1 MKQFSLIF
9 VLIIL
14 SISQSQAKLKIV
26 AEIYRHGARGTLSSY
41 YDGNSQPDI
50 AGELTATGQRQH
62 YNLGQFLREEYVNKT
77 NFMPEQYNHSLIY
90 VRADDFN
97 RTIMSAY
104 SHFQGFYPQGFGAQ
118 LPSNLSY
125 DYTLPPF
132 RSPDI
137 NIDASKSLGINA
149 LPNQIQVLPV
159 HVISTQTDFIFLA
172 QDICPNYGKYSN
184 DYHQEKTQ
192 VYNFVN
198 SQMSQTLQ
206 QLTQIFNQTISSVDD
221 AYSLTDVIYC
231 DTNNGRYV
239 PPIPSEVEAN
249 LTFIY
254 NFFSFYEGLKEVK
267 VATQPYF
274 EEIFGYFDQIIAGN
288 SSLKWISH
296 SGHDTNIG
304 PLLQALNLSSIEC
317 QLNQFYKQGQSFL
330 NCADGPHFASHI
342 LFEIHEQE
350 ENVINDKSQLYV
362 RVRYN
367 GQYMNLC
374 DRNSTQ
380 CSYLEFESRI
390 KQQFENY
397 NLLCGMQTDVFN
409 NPQILSQNIGVEED
423 EEYSYKLN
431 VFQILIPVFVQIFSV
446 LILFYAFK
454 KIQLQQKEIKVLR
467 ERLLETG
474 TFEYQQ
480 QID

>member
-1 MKQFSLIF
+1 MKNLSLVF
-9 VLIIL
+9 LLIIL
-14 SISQSQAKLKIV
+14 SISQYQAKLKIV

-41 YDGNSQPDI
+41 YDGDSQPEI

-62 YNLGQFLREEYVNKT
+62 YNLGQFLREEYVNRI

-97 RTIMSAY
+97 RTIMSAQ

-118 LPSNLSY
+118 LPANLSY
-125 DYTLPPF
+125 NYTLPPF
-132 RSPDI
+132 RSPNI
-137 NIDASKSLGINA
+137 NLNASQSLGINA
-149 LPNQIQVLPV
+149 LPDQIQVLPV
-159 HVISTQTDFIFLA
+159 HVISTSTDFIFLA
-172 QDICPNYGKYSN
+172 QDICPNYGKYSS
-184 DYHQEKTQ
+184 DYQKEKAQ
-192 VYNFVN
+192 VKNFVN

-239 PPIPSEVEAN
+239 PPIPSDVEAN

-254 NFFSFYEGLKEVK
+254 NFFSFYEGQNEVK

-274 EEIFGYFDQIIAGN
+274 EEVFGYFDQIIAGN

-304 PLLQALNLSSIEC
+304 PILLALNFSSIEC
-317 QLNQFYKQGQSFL
+317 QLNQFYNQGQQFL

-342 LFEIHEQE
+342 LFEVHESS
-350 ENVINDKSQLYV
+350 ENVKNDKSQLYV

-374 DRNSTQ
+374 GRNSTE
-380 CSYLEFESRI
+380 CSYLEFENNI
-390 KQQFENY
+390 KSQFEDY
-397 NLLCGMQTDVFN
+397 TLLCGKQMNSFY
-409 NPQILSQNIGVEED
+409 NPSILSQSIDIEE
-423 EEYSYKLN
+423 EEQYYQLN
-431 VFQILIPVFVQIFSV
+431 TFQILIPALVQIFSV

-454 KIQLQQKEIKVLR
+454 KIKLQQKEIKVLR
-467 ERLLETG
+467 EKLLDTG

-480 QID
+480 QLD